1 MEQHEFMRI
10 VRQQIKDLQEAA
22 VPGVEAWVA
31 RLDKLP
37 PETLIEIFKHA
48 GYAEWRSA
56 EANAKHF
63 LSTPDERDDLRE
75 ALAMEAYEE
84 YQHFQGFKHA
94 LAKMGVDWRP
104 ETYTPVPAWKE
115 YFDNIEHAQDGLEKL
130 AVENIGGEARAQ
142 VWLERVVSGPNALLR
157 EIAPSNLADEYG
169 HTEVGLKLVEKYATD
184 EEAQQRLLA
193 KARRQQEL
201 SILAQQQLNERL
213 GLLQGAAGRP
223 AS

>member
-1 MEQHEFMRI
+1 MEQQEFMRV
-10 VRQQIKDLQEAA
+10 VRGQIKDLQEAA

-31 RLDKLP
+31 RLEKLP
-37 PETLIEIFKHA
+37 TESLIEIFKHA

-63 LSTPDERDDLRE
+63 LATPDEQDDLRE

-94 LAKMGVDWRP
+94 LAKLGVDWRP
-104 ETYTPVPAWKE
+104 ETYTAVPAWKE
-115 YFDNIEHAQDGLEKL
+115 YFDNIEFARDGLEKI

-142 VWLERVVSGPNALLR
+142 VWLERVIQGPNALLR
-157 EIAPSNLADEYG
+157 EIAPSNLEDEYG
-169 HTEVGLKLVEKYATD
+169 HTEVGLRLIEKYATD
-184 EEAQQRLLA
+184 EDTQQRCLA
-193 KARRQQEL
+193 KARRNQEL

-213 GLLQGAAGRP
+213 GLQQAQTAR
-223 AS
+223 